1 MWILRCADET
11 REQTLRLPAGAIKT
25 IGRGPRSD
33 FSVDATL
40 LSRVHCRL
48 TSTSDT
54 LVVEDLGST
63 NGTFVNDRRVGRAE
77 LADGDRVR
85 LGRLV
90 FEVSK
95 ETATEARR

>member
-1 MWILRCADET
+1 MWILKCADET
-11 REQTLRLPAGAIKT
+11 RDQMFRLPAGAIKT

-33 FSVDATL
+33 FSLDATL
-40 LSRVHCRL
+40 LSRMHCRL

-63 NGTFVNDRRVGRAE
+63 NGTFVNERRVDRAE
-77 LADGDRVR
+77 LAEGDRVR

-95 ETATEARR
+95 ETG